1 MNKILKTNLKIKSSL
16 TKSDSLFLNLIEKY
30 GDLEVTVAKDYYEFL
45 LSSIIGQQLSGKVA
59 DVIWRRFA
67 EFYGEV
73 ISPEFVLNTGNDELR
88 NLGISYSKINYLKN
102 LSEFVVSGK
111 INLNNLDILS
121 DEEIIEK
128 LTAVKGI
135 GNWTA
140 QMFLIFALGREDV
153 FSVGDGGLQRAVKML
168 YKMEEI
174 PSKQELIQI
183 SSKWSPYKSYAS
195 LYLWKSLENN

>member
-1 MNKILKTNLKIKSSL
+1 MNKILKTNPQIKSSL
-16 TKSDSLFLNLIEKY
+16 KKSDTLLLPVIEKY
-30 GDLEVTVAKDYYEFL
+30 GDIEITLATDYYEFL

-59 DVIWRRFA
+59 DVIWRRVV
-67 EFYGEV
+67 EFYGEA
-73 ISPEFVLNTGNDELR
+73 ISPDLVMKTENVDLR

-102 LSEFVVSGK
+102 LSNFVVSGEIDFDK
-111 INLNNLDILS
+111 LETLS
-121 DEEIIEK
+121 DEEVIEK
-128 LTAVKGI
+128 LITVKGI

-153 FSVGDGGLQRAVKML
+153 FSVGDGGLQRAVKIL

-174 PSKQELIQI
+174 PSKKELIRI

-195 LYLWKSLENN
+195 LYLWKSLENS

>member
-16 TKSDSLFLNLIEKY
+16 KKSDSLFLCLIEKY
-30 GDLEVTVAKDYYEFL
+30 GDIEIIVAKDSYEFL

-59 DVIWRRFA
+59 DVIWKRFA
-67 EFYGEV
+67 GFYGGV
-73 ISPEFVLNTGNDELR
+73 ISPELVLNSGNDDLR

-102 LSEFVVSGK
+102 VSEFVISGE
-111 INLNNLDILS
+111 INLNKFDTLS
-121 DEEIIEK
+121 DEEIIGK

-168 YKMEEI
+168 YKMDEI

-195 LYLWKSLENN
+195 LYLWKSLENS